1 MGIHQVRAS
10 HPFLVSYVDDI
21 FDSSI
26 LSQCTGI
33 SISTLSSQAQNTKKR
48 KKSENLALSTEEPR
62 HKKHWPC
69 LDHSFHKVD
78 GPRVGRRPVFD
89 VSIRLLH
96 LNKVIK
102 TKALMDMGATTFCLS
117 DRFVNLYSV
126 PKVQRDF
133 PQQLKDVAGRH
144 LAWGEAFMEPLS
156 FRLSN
161 RAFRERMEI
170 IQMEPGHSMIIPECW
185 RKELQWV

>member
-1 MGIHQVRAS
+1 MVSTPPYGTMGIHQVRAS

-26 LSQCTGI
+26 LSQCTGV
-33 SISTLSSQAQNTKKR
+33 SISTLSSQAQNTKKC

-69 LDHSFHKVD
+69 LDHSFRKVD

-96 LNKVIK
+96 LNRVI
-102 TKALMDMGATTFCLS
+102 
-117 DRFVNLYSV
+117 
-126 PKVQRDF
+126 
-133 PQQLKDVAGRH
+133 
-144 LAWGEAFMEPLS
+144 
-156 FRLSN
+156 
-161 RAFRERMEI
+161 
-170 IQMEPGHSMIIPECW
+170 
-185 RKELQWV
+185 RKRR